1 MCRQEIDI
9 FLDAIEGFEVLLDL
23 VLWLYKK
30 FCDYIK
36 RFLKDL
42 GGVGWDLQSK
52 TCSPCNRHYLFEPSS
67 QLVSTFCLIVFFF
80 EQGMKTNCNGI
91 KTSSKKQS
99 GWAVCSLV
107 EWPGN
112 TAKFKR
118 EPETALSRREHYSPA
133 SDLPKIL
140 Q

>member
-30 FCDYIK
+30 IFE
-36 RFLKDL
+36 RL
-42 GGVGWDLQSK
+42 GGGSYKVK
-52 TCSPCNRHYLFEPSS
+52 HVVHVIVIPYLNPSS

-99 GWAVCSLV
+99 WWAVCSLV

-140 Q
+140 K

>member
-9 FLDAIEGFEVLLDL
+9 FLDAIEGFEVLMDL

-30 FCDYIK
+30 IFE
-36 RFLKDL
+36 RL
-42 GGVGWDLQSK
+42 GGWGELQSK
-52 TCSPCNRHYLFEPSS
+52 TCTGSPCNRHYLFEPSS

-118 EPETALSRREHYSPA
+118 EPETALSRREYYSPA
-133 SDLPKIL
+133 SDIPKIL

>member
-9 FLDAIEGFEVLLDL
+9 FLDAIEGFEVLMDL
-23 VLWLYKK
+23 VLWLYEKI
-30 FCDYIK
+30 FE
-36 RFLKDL
+36 RL
-42 GGVGWDLQSK
+42 GWGGWGGSYTVKHVVHVIDI
-52 TCSPCNRHYLFEPSS
+52 TCLNPSS

>member
-36 RFLKDL
+36 RFLKDW
-42 GGVGWDLQSK
+42 GGGGGSYKVKHVVHVIDI
-52 TCSPCNRHYLFEPSS
+52 TCLNPSS

-140 Q
+140 K